1 MNNWWIVKRPDIN
14 DLVVTKPSEPI
25 KHGDVIQLVHGIT
38 SRALNSHDVAAPM
51 TPQSQEVS
59 CYIDYNVSMPAQNLW
74 RLEIANRDQ
83 FGKVWHAIQS
93 QVGTALLKTFRLKYK
108 YF

>member
-1 MNNWWIVKRPDIN
+1 M
-14 DLVVTKPSEPI
+14 
-25 KHGDVIQLVHGIT
+25 HGIT

-83 FGKVWHAIQS
+83 FGNVWHAIQS
-93 QVGTALLKTFRLKYK
+93 QVCTLLLKTSDCYVQMH
-108 YF
+108 

>member
-1 MNNWWIVKRPDIN
+1 MS
-14 DLVVTKPSEPI
+14 KPSEPI

-59 CYIDYNVSMPAQNLW
+59 CYIDYNVSMSAQNLW
-74 RLEIANRDQ
+74 TVHIVNKEQ
-83 FGKVWHAIQS
+83 TGSVWHAIQS
-93 QVGTALLKTFRLKYK
+93 EVINYFYYK
-108 YF
+108 LI